1 MLEPKELEKRRTHRA
16 KQTKT
21 KKRKRSVA
29 PFVLVVLIAYV
40 VSALVVPM
48 PDLQVDSAAPKT
60 LPAGSVNIPW
70 PTYGQTAIGAVGYG
84 ILSQN
89 GDQKPLPIA
98 SVAKVMTAIAVLKAH
113 PMQPGTQGETITITK
128 EDVAVYNRYILE
140 GQSAVE
146 VEAGE
151 QLTQYQA
158 LQALLLPS
166 ANNMADVLARWAFGS
181 LEEYI
186 GFVNSFTKTLG
197 MENTVIADASG
208 FSPKTTSTAIDLAKL
223 AEIAMNHPT
232 VAEIVAQP
240 QANLPVAGIVYNVN
254 NQLGSNG
261 IVGIKTGNTDEAGG
275 CYMFAASRKIDENN
289 TITVFGVI
297 MGAPDLATA
306 IADSLPL
313 LDETFKNF
321 RVIKPVGTNQVV
333 GKLTQA
339 GGGGVPIIV
348 HQGKAVVGWV
358 GQAPRVEISVDA
370 KSAPVIAG
378 DKVGELT
385 LYVGNMTHEMNL
397 IAADSVAAHTVLWRL
412 RHAGGYL

>member
-1 MLEPKELEKRRTHRA
+1 MNSISFIISRMKVLEPKELEKRRTHRA

-261 IVGIKTGNTDEAGG
+261 IV
-275 CYMFAASRKIDENN
+275 
-289 TITVFGVI
+289 
-297 MGAPDLATA
+297 
-306 IADSLPL
+306 
-313 LDETFKNF
+313 
-321 RVIKPVGTNQVV
+321 
-333 GKLTQA
+333 
-339 GGGGVPIIV
+339 
-348 HQGKAVVGWV
+348 
-358 GQAPRVEISVDA
+358 
-370 KSAPVIAG
+370 
-378 DKVGELT
+378 
-385 LYVGNMTHEMNL
+385 
-397 IAADSVAAHTVLWRL
+397 
-412 RHAGGYL
+412 